1 MGKQTTP
8 VENIVPSAWFK
19 QKAAHWATESG
30 MWKNKQ
36 NDYKNMLSKKA
47 AAKKAKADK
56 KLAVEKKA
64 KMEAERKEKEAE
76 AKAKAVEAKAAAKAE
91 AKAKAEA
98 EGKTVPEEKEE
109 EKKEEKVEEEA
120 AIEAVEEDSEPEVE
134 VDFDGV
140 DLFGAQD
147 ILDIGAKLP
156 LFRDFQFEDFAMMS
170 LRFELNLMV
179 HAFGKDCEDEDRKN
193 MRTDH
198 LPFYYQ
204 KYFGK
209 SLACASFGVQNPTEL
224 VALVNDTIAVNDVN
238 VMEALVPVDLESNG
252 VFVKMTEAARRHRH
266 LCVDMGDESAKLK
279 ITQQHQNGSHKG
291 GWKREWKAEGGDG
304 GQKRAR
310 NQDSWNK
317 DGGHKGTGKF
327 GEDKGSGKFGG
338 DNSGGKFGGDKG
350 IGKFGGNKGG
360 GKFGA
365 DKGGGKFGVDNGAHQ
380 GPYVVKGKFGNGKGK

>member
-1 MGKQTTP
+1 MGR
-8 VENIVPSAWFK
+8 
-19 QKAAHWATESG
+19 
-30 MWKNKQ
+30 
-36 NDYKNMLSKKA
+36 
-47 AAKKAKADK
+47 AKADR
-56 KLAVEKKA
+56 KLAAEKKA

-76 AKAKAVEAKAAAKAE
+76 AKAKAAEVKAE

-109 EKKEEKVEEEA
+109 EKKEEKAEKEA
-120 AIEAVEEDSEPEVE
+120 AMEAVEEDSEPEVE

-170 LRFELNLMV
+170 LRFELNLLV

-193 MRTDH
+193 MRTEH
-198 LPFYYQ
+198 LQFYYQ

-209 SLACASFGVQNPTEL
+209 SLACASFGVQNSAEL
-224 VALVNDTIAVNDVN
+224 VALVNDTLAVNDDSVI
-238 VMEALVPVDLESNG
+238 EAMVPVDLESNG

-279 ITQQHQNGSHKG
+279 ITQQHQNGAHKG

-310 NQDSWNK
+310 NQDGWNK
-317 DGGHKGTGKF
+317 DGG
-327 GEDKGSGKFGG
+327 DKGSGKFGANKGGGKFGG
-338 DNSGGKFGGDKG
+338 DKSGGKFGGDS
-350 IGKFGGNKGG
+350 
-360 GKFGA
+360 
-365 DKGGGKFGVDNGAHQ
+365 GAHQ
-380 GPYVVKGKFGNGKGK
+380 GPHVVKGKFGNGKGKSKGKW